1 MMHCRRTC
9 GKAQGTVVRTKTVK
23 MTFKREELLYDI
35 RNNAYVEGD
44 VMQVKT
50 EHDRHQVQD
59 IGEDGNIDR
68 VTRVLDLAHAECE
81 EALFPYTKENLEQ
94 ETEMD
99 DTPTYI
105 EPTADAEGTV
115 EKPVETPAEGETD
128 GETSG
133 TVTEEDKPSVLSD
146 DEAEDEFTDE
156 TPKEKPTGDYVIRL
170 LVPDEYSKT
179 TVRLIVRY
187 IHEYMVCRVLADWL
201 SITNPPSAANWKA
214 KQDEALEGMKEAVN
228 FRTGRVRRTQT
239 PL

>member
-44 VMQVKT
+44 VMQAQT

-81 EALFPYTKENLEQ
+81 EALFPYTKENVEQ
-94 ETEMD
+94 ERKMD

-105 EPTADAEGTV
+105 EPTADAEDTMAGS
-115 EKPVETPAEGETD
+115 EETLAEE
-128 GETSG
+128 
-133 TVTEEDKPSVLSD
+133 
-146 DEAEDEFTDE
+146 EFTDD
-156 TPKEKPTGDYVIRL
+156 TPVVKPTGDYVIRL

-179 TVRLIVRY
+179 TLRLIVRY
-187 IHEYMVCRVLADWL
+187 IHEYMVCRVLSDWM
-201 SITNPPSAANWKA
+201 SITNPPAAANWKA

-239 PL
+239 PF